1 MKENIIDKILSSSG
15 YLPPR
20 NEEEMSAFEKIYSKV
35 EIDESFHVDVESIV
49 NGTCHYKPKVNPISS
64 GKSKMSQYD
73 LRAAAR
79 NSEGM
84 PKEVIDKLKKQH
96 QDDGD

>member
-1 MKENIIDKILSSSG
+1 MKESIIDKILSSSG

-20 NEEEMSAFEKIYSKV
+20 NEEEMSAFEKICSKV
-35 EIDESFHVDVESIV
+35 ELDESFHVDVDSIV
-49 NGTCHYKPKVNPISS
+49 TGTCHYKPKVYPIFS

-79 NSEGM
+79 NFEGM
-84 PKEVIDKLKKQH
+84 PKEVIEKLKKQH